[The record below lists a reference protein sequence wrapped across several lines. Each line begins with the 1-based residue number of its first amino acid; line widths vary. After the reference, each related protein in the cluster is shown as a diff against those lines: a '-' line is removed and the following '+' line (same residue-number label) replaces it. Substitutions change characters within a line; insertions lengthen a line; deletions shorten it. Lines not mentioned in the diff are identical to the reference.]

1 MTDDRGS
8 VTLWTLGL
16 VLILLGVG
24 GLVLD
29 LWRVLDAKHRVELLA
44 DTAASAGAA
53 VLDEDRYRSD
63 GAVELDEPAAVDR
76 ARSVLPIGL
85 DGFSISTTPGSIRV
99 VVDERVELSLM
110 ELLLPGEEAITV
122 RGVATGSPV
131 LRP

>member
-1 MTDDRGS
+1 VTDDRGS
-8 VTLWTLGL
+8 VTIWTLGL

-44 DTAASAGAA
+44 DTAAAAGAA
-53 VLDEDRYRSD
+53 VLDEDRYRFD
-63 GAVELDEPAAVDR
+63 GVVELDEPEAASR
-76 ARSVLPIGL
+76 ARSVLPDGL

-99 VVDERVELSLM
+99 LVDERVELSLM